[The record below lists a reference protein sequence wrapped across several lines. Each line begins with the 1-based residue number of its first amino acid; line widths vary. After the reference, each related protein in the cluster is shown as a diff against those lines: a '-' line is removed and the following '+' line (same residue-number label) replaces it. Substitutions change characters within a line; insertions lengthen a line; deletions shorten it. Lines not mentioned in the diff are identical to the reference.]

1 MPKRL
6 LQHDESKGGSEEGG
20 GGDSKRRRGDQGGQE
35 GTSGNEEGGD
45 QMFEYRQASTSK
57 DSNPVINVLISEGG
71 EVQCPNCG
79 QMQSR
84 LRYHLTSK
92 NLKTLCKS
100 RNVVHNV
107 EDFLRQIALFK
118 EKKKIKNT
126 TKRMK
131 KISKKKEKKI
141 EKMQKNTEKR
151 TKKRLKNTE
160 KSTR

>member
-1 MPKRL
+1 MPKRS
-6 LQHDESKGGSEEGG
+6 LQHDARKGGSEEGG
-20 GGDSKRRRGDQGGQE
+20 GGDSKRRRGGQE

-92 NLKTLCKS
+92 NVKTVCKY
-100 RNVVHNV
+100 RNIVHNV
-107 EDFLRQIALFK
+107 EDFLSQIALFK
-118 EKKKIKNT
+118 EKKK
-126 TKRMK
+126 
-131 KISKKKEKKI
+131 KKKYN
-141 EKMQKNTEKR
+141 QKNEKNIKEKR
-151 TKKRLKNTE
+151 EKNRENAKEYRKENKE
-160 KSTR
+160 KAKEYRKENKEKA

>member
-84 LRYHLTSK
+84 LKPHLTSK
-92 NLKTLCKS
+92 NIKTVCKY
-100 RNVVHNV
+100 RNIVHNV
-107 EDFLRQIALFK
+107 EDFLSQIALFK
-118 EKKKIKNT
+118 DRKKKKKYYQKNEKKN
-126 TKRMK
+126 KR
-131 KISKKKEKKI
+131 
-141 EKMQKNTEKR
+141 
-151 TKKRLKNTE
+151 KKRSE
-160 KSTR
+160 